1 MPTPPVRVMVVDDHE
16 VVRRG
21 VVDVCDADPM
31 LDVVAEAASVAEALR
46 RGAAVRPDVAL
57 VDLHLPD
64 GTGIEVMRG
73 LSESTPATRFVV
85 LTSFDDDTYAAEALG
100 VGAAAFVL
108 KTVRGSQIAETV
120 VAVAAGKVLLD
131 ERVLERRRSH
141 SEDPLAVL
149 TPTER
154 LVLEC
159 IGDGLS
165 NRESGDRLGVSE
177 KTVKNHVTAVMAKLG
192 FKRRTQVAA
201 WVASQVRRP

>member
-1 MPTPPVRVMVVDDHE
+1 MVVDDHE

-21 VVDVCDADPM
+21 VVDVCEADP
-31 LDVVAEAASVAEALR
+31 LLEVVAEAAGVGEALR
-46 RGAAVRPDVAL
+46 RATAVQPDVVL

-64 GTGIEVMRG
+64 GTGIELMRG
-73 LSESTPATRFVV
+73 LATACPAARYVV
-85 LTSFDDDTYAAEALG
+85 LTSFDDDDYAAEALE
-100 VGAAAFVL
+100 VGASAFVL
-108 KTVRGSQIAETV
+108 KTVRGTQIAETV
-120 VAVAAGKVLLD
+120 RAVAAGRVLLD
-131 ERVLERRRSH
+131 ERTMQRRRERH
-141 SEDPLAVL
+141 EDPLAVL

-201 WVASQVRRP
+201 WVASHQRRV

>member
-1 MPTPPVRVMVVDDHE
+1 MVIDDHD

-21 VVDVCDADPM
+21 IVDVCASTPE
-31 LDVVAEAASVAEALR
+31 LEVVAEAATVAEALR

-64 GTGIEVMRG
+64 GTGIDVMKG
-73 LSESTPATRFVV
+73 LSSSTPGTRLVV
-85 LTSFDDDTYAAEALG
+85 LTSFDDDDYAAEALD
-100 VGAAAFVL
+100 VVAVAFVL
-108 KTVRGSQIAETV
+108 KTVRGNEIAKLV
-120 VAVAAGKVLLD
+120 LAVAGGTVLLD
-131 ERVLERRRSH
+131 DRALQRRRTL
-141 SEDPLAVL
+141 SENPLSAL

-154 LVLEC
+154 MVLEC

-165 NRESGDRLGVSE
+165 NRESGERLGVSE

-201 WVASQVRRP
+201 WVASRARRA

>member
-1 MPTPPVRVMVVDDHE
+1 MVVDDHE

-21 VVDVCDADPM
+21 VVDVCDADPQ
-31 LDVVAEAASVAEALR
+31 LQVVAEAAGVAEGLR

-64 GTGIEVMRG
+64 GTGIDLMRG
-73 LSESTPATRFVV
+73 LVDVSPETRFVV
-85 LTSFDDDTYAAEALG
+85 LTSFDDDDYAAEALA

-108 KTVRGSQIAETV
+108 KTVRGAQIAQTV
-120 VAVAAGKVLLD
+120 LSVAAGRVMLD
-131 ERVLERRRSH
+131 ERVLERRRAQTD
-141 SEDPLAVL
+141 DPLSVL

-192 FKRRTQVAA
+192 FKRRTQAAA
-201 WVASQVRRP
+201 WVAAHARRT

>member
-1 MPTPPVRVMVVDDHE
+1 MSTGPVRVMVVDDHE

-31 LDVVAEAASVAEALR
+31 LDVVAEAAGVAEALR

-73 LSESTPATRFVV
+73 LAETTPATRFVV
-85 LTSFDDDTYAAEALG
+85 LTSFDDDDYAAEALD

-108 KTVRGSQIAETV
+108 KTVRGTEIAQTV
-120 VAVAAGKVLLD
+120 LAVAAGRVLLD
-131 ERVLERRRSH
+131 EQVLQRRRS
-141 SEDPLAVL
+141 STADPLSVL

-165 NRESGDRLGVSE
+165 NRESGERLGVSE

-201 WVASQVRRP
+201 WVASHARRA